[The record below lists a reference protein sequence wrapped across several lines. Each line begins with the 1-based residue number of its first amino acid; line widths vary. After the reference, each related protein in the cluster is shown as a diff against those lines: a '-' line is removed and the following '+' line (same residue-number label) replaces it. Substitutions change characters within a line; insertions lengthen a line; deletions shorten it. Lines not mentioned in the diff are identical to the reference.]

1 MLSDKEFME
10 LIEKYDYAFKP
21 GDIIKGT
28 VTGYEGKYV
37 FVDIN
42 AKACAICPV
51 NEVLLSDSQSVNDVL
66 KQGESYDFIITS
78 KENEDDVF
86 FLSHKKVA
94 LYNNIKILEEKFK
107 NDEIFTATI
116 TNIVKGGI
124 VINVLGIKGFVP
136 QSQIKV
142 ENYDINDNIE
152 VKILSLDM
160 SKNNFILSNKK
171 VYSEQLE
178 ASKKEVFDKIKTNM
192 VVKGKVVRLTDF
204 GAFVDIGGVD
214 GLLPLSQISWSWI
227 DSPSDVLKFDD
238 IIDVE
243 IISID
248 YEKQRVSLSLKSLE
262 ENPWKKASE
271 VIEDKKIVKGKVTR
285 IKPFGAFVEVYPKVE
300 GLLNKAQIEQYNE
313 KYQKQLE
320 ENDEIEVLIK
330 RFDEENQKINL
341 EVV

>member
-28 VTGYEGKYV
+28 VAGYEGKYV

>member
-124 VINVLGIKGFVP
+124 VVNVLGIKGFVP

>member
-10 LIEKYDYAFKP
+10 LIEKYDYAFKL

-124 VINVLGIKGFVP
+124 VVNVLGIKGFVP

-285 IKPFGAFVEVYPKVE
+285 IKPFGAFIEVYPKVE